1 MRRTGL
7 IALAAVQILL
17 VAVLAMPVSAQTTTG
32 GITGVVRDTGGGVMP
47 GVTVKATHEATNAE
61 TTAVSSEVGVYVL
74 RGLAVGRY
82 TVLAELSG
90 FQASKNTDVV
100 VRVNEDVRLDI
111 SLKVGAV
118 SEMVTVS
125 GAASTVD
132 TSTGTLKTV
141 VDQERIENL
150 PLNGRNPTQLL
161 TLVAGVLPDRSD
173 LTSGATY
180 PGTVG
185 VLVERCARQHD
196 ELRAR
201 RRVEQRP
208 LQQRPEPDAEPG
220 RAAGIQRPDQQ
231 LQRRVRPQRRRHRQR
246 RHPRRH
252 ERLPRPR
259 IRLLPPSTSSTRT
272 NFFTPGVDDGLKRS
286 QYGGTF
292 GGPIARNRTF
302 FFASYQGTNQKQR
315 PSEQVEAGAD
325 RGHAQRRF
333 FRHPDAPSATRSR
346 DSRSPNNQM
355 PTSLFSPSAVKI
367 VNEWLPLPNPIGQ
380 RQPADAAV
388 SAADGDRRAPVPG
401 SGRPQLHR
409 TSTGCTVDS
418 GCRARRRHRC
428 SKTATSSA
436 VPSAARGRTRWRRST
451 TPT

>member
-17 VAVLAMPVSAQTTTG
+17 VAVLGTPVSAQTTTG
-32 GITGVVRDTGGGVMP
+32 GITGVVRDAGGGVMP

-61 TTAVSSEVGVYVL
+61 TTAVSNDVGVYVL

-90 FQASKNTDVV
+90 FQTSKNTDVV

-161 TLVAGVLPDRSD
+161 TLVAGVLTDRSD

-180 PGTVG
+180 PGTQAY
-185 VLVERCARQHD
+185 LVERSARQHD

-208 LQQRPEPDAEPG
+208 LQQRSEPDAEPG
-220 RAAGIQRPDQQ
+220 RPPGVQRPDQQ
-231 LQRRVRPQRRRHRQR
+231 LQRRVRPQRRRDRQR
-246 RHPRRH
+246 RDARRH
-252 ERLPRPR
+252 EPIPRPR
-259 IRLLPPSTSSTRT
+259 LRLLPPLQVQRARTSS
-272 NFFTPGVDDGLKRS
+272 
-286 QYGGTF
+286 
-292 GGPIARNRTF
+292 
-302 FFASYQGTNQKQR
+302 
-315 PSEQVEAGAD
+315 
-325 RGHAQRRF
+325 
-333 FRHPDAPSATRSR
+333 
-346 DSRSPNNQM
+346 
-355 PTSLFSPSAVKI
+355 
-367 VNEWLPLPNPIGQ
+367 
-380 RQPADAAV
+380 
-388 SAADGDRRAPVPG
+388 RRA
-401 SGRPQLHR
+401 
-409 TSTGCTVDS
+409 
-418 GCRARRRHRC
+418 
-428 SKTATSSA
+428 
-436 VPSAARGRTRWRRST
+436 ST
-451 TPT
+451 TG